1 MFNKYFET
9 YGLHIEH
16 NVYNKDIC
24 EWIISESEK
33 NASTGNGWTTKRHEN
48 YPTTDLPIEYVNNV
62 FSFINLSFKNTI
74 CPIIRNFYNISEN
87 CKIKIREGFIVKYE
101 FSNGGQTSLDM
112 HTDVSTVTITI
123 LLSDENSFNGGGLR
137 LENGSIY
144 YSKKGSLIVFPGS
157 MKHSALP
164 ITNGIRYVLVF
175 FVDIDLV
182 N

>member
-1 MFNKYFET
+1 
-9 YGLHIEH
+9 
-16 NVYNKDIC
+16 
-24 EWIISESEK
+24 
-33 NASTGNGWTTKRHEN
+33 
-48 YPTTDLPIEYVNNV
+48 
-62 FSFINLSFKNTI
+62 
-74 CPIIRNFYNISEN
+74 
-87 CKIKIREGFIVKYE
+87 
-101 FSNGGQTSLDM
+101 M